1 VCVSGETS
9 CEPILS
15 PAPVSWILT
24 LVLGVESSFHSDVVI
39 HESSDF

>member
-1 VCVSGETS
+1 MCVSGETS
-9 CEPILS
+9 EEPILS

-24 LVLGVESSFHSDVVI
+24 LVFGVKTSFHSDVVI